1 MWAET
6 LRGRGCSWLWWPF
19 VGHKMIVLKLPITQ
33 YTWLQNILKYEL
45 NGQKKVQKCNSSG
58 CLFVVITVLP
68 TLMWQ
73 NTKDLSKKYS
83 QIWKDCKYNVIL
95 WQRFKTPGFE
105 SAQFACIC
113 LFNCLRNLMTFQ
125 SGLMLGS

>member
-68 TLMWQ
+68 TLMWKNMSGDFGQ
-73 NTKDLSKKYS
+73 ENIYRFGKIASTMLFFDNVSKHRVLKVLSLLAYVYS
-83 QIWKDCKYNVIL
+83 TVYVIS
-95 WQRFKTPGFE
+95 WRFKVD
-105 SAQFACIC
+105 
-113 LFNCLRNLMTFQ
+113 
-125 SGLMLGS
+125 